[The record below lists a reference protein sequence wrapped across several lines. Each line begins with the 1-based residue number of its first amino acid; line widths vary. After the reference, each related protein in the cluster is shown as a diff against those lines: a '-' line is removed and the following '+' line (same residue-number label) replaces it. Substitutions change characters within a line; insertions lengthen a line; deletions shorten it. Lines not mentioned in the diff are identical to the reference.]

1 MTYLEIR
8 EAVESALAR
17 TDIPTY
23 IYTLV
28 VKEIN
33 ARLRIRELE
42 ITAAFAASAGQIY
55 VELPVT
61 VRKIVHAYLGTDGTT
76 EADGSFSDG
85 FSTGFELTTAGAAD
99 VIGELEQTSDF
110 VLSAQ
115 FVETGRPTHFALLT
129 DSDADV
135 RMRLNP
141 VPDIDYT
148 VIVSYLA
155 GTADMVQDSDETA
168 MMSRY
173 PTLYLYSA
181 LKHAA
186 IWAQDM
192 EMAQGYAAVF
202 EGEVTRLI
210 KQDRVSR
217 YSGPLVSVRG

>member
-17 TDIPTY
+17 TDIPRY
-23 IYTLV
+23 IYTLA

-33 ARLRIRELE
+33 ARLRIREMM
-42 ITAAFAASAGQIY
+42 ITAAFSATAGQIY

-85 FSTGFELTTAGAAD
+85 FSDGFELTTAGAAD

-110 VLSAQ
+110 VISGQ
-115 FVETGRPTHFALLT
+115 FAETGQPTHFAMIT
-129 DSDADV
+129 DTDADV

-141 VPDIDYT
+141 VPDADYT

-155 GTADMVQDSDETA
+155 GTADMVEDSDETA

-173 PTLYLYSA
+173 PSLYLYSA

-192 EMAQGYAAVF
+192 EMAQGYAALY
-202 EGEVTRLI
+202 EGEITRLI
-210 KQDRVSR
+210 KQDRVTRHSA
-217 YSGPLVSVRG
+217 PLVSVRG